1 MARAVVSAPRMRRG
15 RERVELRGRGGQ
27 RRQVDRREMECQ
39 QGGAGGKC
47 CKPENESGGTRF
59 SWSCCSWLS
68 FMFSARSNCTILH
81 VDMTLLVG
89 FILHEFTRRLI
100 VRTPFPKTVSQS
112 SCKRR
117 WRHATFGSD
126 WIIVDLVVP
135 PGNEGQPCPALC
147 PML

>member
-1 MARAVVSAPRMRRG
+1 MVRVVVSAPRKWRG
-15 RERVELRGRGGQ
+15 RARVKLRGRTGQ
-27 RRQVDRREMECQ
+27 RRQADRRKMERW

-47 CKPENESGGTRF
+47 GKSENESGNTRF
-59 SWSCCSWLS
+59 SRSCCSWLS
-68 FMFSARSNCTILH
+68 FMSSARSNCTMLH

-135 PGNEGQPCPALC
+135 PGNEGQPCSALC